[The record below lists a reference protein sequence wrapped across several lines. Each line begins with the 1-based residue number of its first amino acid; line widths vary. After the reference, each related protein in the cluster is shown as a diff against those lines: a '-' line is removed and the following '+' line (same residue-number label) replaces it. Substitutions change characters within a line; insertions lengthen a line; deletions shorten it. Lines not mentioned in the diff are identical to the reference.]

1 MPKFNSE
8 SSPQESYLKKERY
21 LYMRRLENMNTESI
35 QESKRKHLEDKI
47 KEQKSE
53 LKKYYYQ
60 MGVLKKEMDDLSI
73 EIEYLDNFFK
83 YTGID
88 EQYNKAIARQS
99 KFDKAE
105 DFEKLM
111 KLKKLID
118 VKINI

>member
-1 MPKFNSE
+1 MPKFKGE

-35 QESKRKHLEDKI
+35 YESKRKNIEDKM
-47 KEQKSE
+47 KEHKSE
-53 LKKYYYQ
+53 LKKYFYQ
-60 MGVLKKEMDDLSI
+60 MGVLKKEMDDLDI

-118 VKINI
+118 VI